1 MFGFVSKKEFE
12 ALQKQVNDLQKR
24 LKDLEEV
31 VDVKLGGPSPPP
43 RPQIGGPAPPPH
55 GP

>member
-12 ALQKQVNDLQKR
+12 ALKMEVAALYMR

-43 RPQIGGPAPPPH
+43 KPQIGGPAPPPH